1 MRKFLKKFRLGDQY
15 LRYLFSYMTV
25 LLIPLVILT
34 FFYSSRFM
42 KKFYDEIF
50 ETVDLELVQLGT
62 QIENQWNSMQSIVNQ
77 LALTGTINQAS
88 SAQTPLNLSPVITY
102 LSGFCSAN
110 PFITDIALILD
121 GQDYVSTS
129 QTTCQKDYY
138 F

>member
-77 LALTGTINQAS
+77 LALTEIGRAH
-88 SAQTPLNLSPVITY
+88 V
-102 LSGFCSAN
+102 
-110 PFITDIALILD
+110 
-121 GQDYVSTS
+121 
-129 QTTCQKDYY
+129 
-138 F
+138 